1 MATTSKK
8 TPTSSRLRARR
19 TVAPRVV
26 WAPRTPTR
34 EEIARRAYRL
44 WELRGRLHGHDHED
58 WLIAENELMTGLV
71 LGPR

>member
-8 TPTSSRLRARR
+8 TPTSSSIRARR

-26 WAPRTPTR
+26 WAPRTPTH

-44 WELRGRLHGHDHED
+44 WERRGRVDGHDHDD
-58 WLIAENELMTGLV
+58 WVIAENELTIGLV